1 MSMKYRHMNATLA
14 GVLLSFS
21 LSSVAWAGDGS
32 KPHAAPGGA
41 GAAKVPMH
49 AAIAAHL
56 FERMDDNKDGQVTRV
71 EAQAAAKRLFER
83 MDQNSDGEVTK
94 AESEAGARAIREQEL
109 KARFAQLDTNA
120 DGKLA
125 PAEAQLPPSVFERLD
140 GNKDKFV
147 TLSELQQGPDVRAEH
162 RDFQFDQ
169 ADANHDGK
177 VTRDEANKAA
187 TTRFDGV
194 DTSHDGQITQAE
206 LEAHVAQMAAQ
217 KTGSKSH
224 GGGH

>member
-1 MSMKYRHMNATLA
+1 MKYRHMNATLA
-14 GVLLSFS
+14 AALLGVS
-21 LSSVAWAGDGS
+21 LSSVAWAGDAP
-32 KPHAAPGGA
+32 KPHAKPGAP
-41 GAAKVPMH
+41 GAAKVPVH

-71 EAQAAAKRLFER
+71 EAQAAATRLFER
-83 MDQNSDGEVTK
+83 MDQSSDGEVTK

-109 KARFAQLDTNA
+109 KARFTQLDTNA
-120 DGKLA
+120 DGKLT
-125 PAEAQLPPSVFERLD
+125 PAEAQLPPRVFEHLD

-147 TLSELQQGPDVRAEH
+147 TLSELQAGPEVRAEH

-194 DTSHDGQITQAE
+194 DTSHDGVITQAE
-206 LEAHVAQMAAQ
+206 MEAHVAQMAA
-217 KTGSKSH
+217 KHPGPKSH